1 MEYTVSSA
9 HADLTRARRGVALN
23 LLGWGVPAVA
33 ALLLVPQLLHGYGES
48 RFGLLAIAWSTVGYL
63 GLLDL
68 GLSKALAQR
77 VAVLHGEGRQAF
89 TATSLRAA
97 LEVVLPIAV
106 LGAIAG
112 WILAPWFIGS
122 VLSVPVELQPEG
134 TQALK
139 FFALAIPA
147 TVLTAVFR
155 GVLEGQRRFGM
166 VTLLRVPFGLLTFVG
181 PWWALRWGPSLVPA
195 AMIIATGRWALLVA
209 HAAAVWRTVE
219 GAPHGADVRKSE
231 RRTLATF
238 GGWVT
243 VSGIVSPLMNEI
255 DRVGL
260 GVLVPIAI
268 VAHYAAA
275 WEVVSKMWLVTAALT
290 PVLLPALAA
299 ARADSGTEVAL
310 LRHGLRGVS
319 VVVVPLLVVLIVAAS
334 PGLSWWL
341 GEAMSLKAA
350 PVLRVLAV
358 AMFANVVAQIALTML
373 QARGRAD
380 LPAKFHLMEL
390 PLYVLM
396 LWWLARRYGATGAAL
411 AWGTRALVDAALLL
425 WAVSAVA
432 PETRAIWRRWGAIS
446 LGVTAVLAALA
457 FSAPFHG

>member
-1 MEYTVSSA
+1 MECTVSSA
-9 HADLTRARRGVALN
+9 RADLTRVHRGVALN

-48 RFGLLAIAWSTVGYL
+48 RFGLLAIAWSAVGYL

-77 VAVLHGEGRQAF
+77 VAVLHGEGRPAF
-89 TATSLRAA
+89 AATSLRVA
-97 LEVVLPIAV
+97 LDVVLPIAT
-106 LGAIAG
+106 LGAITA
-112 WILAPWFIGS
+112 WILSPWFIGS
-122 VLSVPVELQPEG
+122 VLSVPTELQPEG
-134 TQALK
+134 TRALR
-139 FFALAIPA
+139 FFALAVPA

-155 GVLEGQRRFGM
+155 GVLEGQRRFGT

-181 PWWALRWGPSLVPA
+181 PWWALRYGPSLVPA
-195 AMIIATGRWALLVA
+195 AAIIATGRWVLLLA
-209 HAAAVWRTVE
+209 HAVAVRSAAPTGPGTAVE
-219 GAPHGADVRKSE
+219 RRNE
-231 RRTLATF
+231 RRTLSTF

-275 WEVVSKMWLVTAALT
+275 WEVVSKTWLITAALT

-299 ARADSGTEVAL
+299 ARADRDTETVL
-310 LRHGLRGVS
+310 LRNGLRGLA
-319 VVVVPLLVVLIVAAS
+319 VVVVPLLVLLVVAAS

-341 GEAMSLKAA
+341 GETMSRRAA

-358 AMFANVVAQIALTML
+358 AMFANVVAQVALTMI

-390 PLYVLM
+390 PVYVLM
-396 LWWLARRYGATGAAL
+396 LWWLAGRYGAMGAAT
-411 AWGTRALVDAALLL
+411 AWGMRALIDTALLL
-425 WAVSAVA
+425 WAAGAVA
-432 PETRAIWRRWGAIS
+432 PETRVIWRRWGAIS
-446 LGVTAVLAALA
+446 AGVTLVLAALA
-457 FSAPFHG
+457 FSAAPP

>member
-1 MEYTVSSA
+1 V
-9 HADLTRARRGVALN
+9 RRGVLLN

-63 GLLDL
+63 GLLDF

-77 VAVLHGEGRQAF
+77 VALLHGEGRQAL

-106 LGAIAG
+106 LGAVAG
-112 WILAPWFIGS
+112 WMMSPWFMSS
-122 VLSVPVELQPEG
+122 VLTVPAELQPEG
-134 TQALK
+134 TRALRL
-139 FFALAIPA
+139 FALAVPA

-155 GVLEGQRRFGM
+155 GVLEGQRRFGT

-181 PWWALRWGPSLVPA
+181 PWWALRYGPSLVPA
-195 AMIIATGRWALLVA
+195 AAIIATGRWVLLLA
-209 HAAAVWRTVE
+209 HVAAVRSQAMAKAGTAME
-219 GAPHGADVRKSE
+219 RRNE

-243 VSGIVSPLMNEI
+243 VSGVVSPLMNEI

-275 WEVVSKMWLVTAALT
+275 WEVVSKTWLITAALT

-299 ARADSGTEVAL
+299 ARADGATELHL
-310 LRHGLRGVS
+310 LRNGLRGLAVI
-319 VVVVPLLVVLIVAAS
+319 VFPLLAVLVVAAS
-334 PGLSWWL
+334 PGLTWWL
-341 GEAMSLKAA
+341 GAPMSLQAT

-358 AMFANVVAQIALTML
+358 AMFGNVVAQVALTML

-390 PLYVLM
+390 PVYVLM
-396 LWWLARRYGATGAAL
+396 LWWLAGRYGAMGAAL
-411 AWGTRALVDAALLL
+411 AWGARALVDAALLL
-425 WAVSAVA
+425 WAAGAVA
-432 PETRAIWRRWGAIS
+432 PETRDMWRRWGAIS
-446 LGVTAVLAALA
+446 LGATLVLGALA
-457 FSAPFHG
+457 FSAAPR